1 MSEVNE
7 QAEKMDIDTAL
18 NEGFDRA
25 FAKMQESQVEAEPG
39 VMKGSGESAED
50 ALDASQAG
58 PQDEGVENPGDGDP
72 VSEADLADA
81 LDEIRR
87 SGLPPASLKGKSEA
101 QILALGTELSTKRRQ
116 RDREYLERQNRESE
130 GQQTDPAP
138 DEAEPTDGAEGEAD
152 AGNPGEA
159 GDEQF
164 TALVDELGEEA
175 ARPLIDRL
183 QAADRRVAEMQ
194 AKLDARE
201 QERQLAPVIE
211 AANKVLDGLGDSF
224 PALSNPESRDQVIQ
238 AADKLGAAFADKY
251 SALPESERLDSVLR
265 DAAVQVLGEP
275 VNAAPT
281 QRRIA
286 DAAAATT
293 SDVPQARP
301 GSLDEVLDAGF
312 NRAWEKHHGRA

>member
-7 QAEKMDIDTAL
+7 QAEKVDIDTAL

-25 FAKMQESQVEAEPG
+25 FAKMQESQAEAGPE
-39 VMKGSGESAED
+39 VMKGSEKPAGG
-50 ALDASQAG
+50 ALDASPAG

-175 ARPLIDRL
+175 ARPIIERL
-183 QAADRRVAEMQ
+183 QAASKMQ
-194 AKLDARE
+194 AKLDALE

-251 SALPESERLDSVLR
+251 NAMPESERLDSVLH